1 MVERTNSQ
9 SRDLGTRE
17 ERRRGDHRASKRN
30 NQEEELRTSD
40 ESSQGER
47 KGQRKTWR
55 VCINCALSTG
65 SSFGTEN
72 AYIERYTGN
81 VDVFF
86 GIEHRMKGEEAEKQ
100 FNKLANSSLKIAV
113 DEARDTEESKGE
125 ENTKHTSGGVFI
137 AIDGARSSVV
147 HKEEG
152 AMRAIP
158 CNGGRLFQA
167 SITVKAGLQASLK
180 SPSGIQKDGRSA
192 TIDFLKLV
200 ACDANMEA
208 EAFVCS

>member
-1 MVERTNSQ
+1 MVERTNGQ

-47 KGQRKTWR
+47 KGQQERR
-55 VCINCALSTG
+55 GGFCINCALSTG

-100 FNKLANSSLKIAV
+100 FNKLAKSNLKIAV
-113 DEARDTEESKGE
+113 DEARD
-125 ENTKHTSGGVFI
+125 
-137 AIDGARSSVV
+137 D
-147 HKEEG
+147 
-152 AMRAIP
+152 
-158 CNGGRLFQA
+158 
-167 SITVKAGLQASLK
+167 
-180 SPSGIQKDGRSA
+180 
-192 TIDFLKLV
+192 
-200 ACDANMEA
+200 
-208 EAFVCS
+208 